1 MLRKSSLAC
10 VYGFLLSLPCL
21 PAIAQSKPVLNIPH
35 TDQSIEID
43 GEFDE
48 ALWQDALDISLDIV
62 NSPYDN
68 SPAPVK
74 TMAKII
80 ENGKFIYVAFDARDP
95 NPELIQAALGDRDT
109 KWFDDLV
116 GLRIDTL
123 NKRRNSYNFFV
134 NALGVQNDE
143 IYDEINQEPN
153 DLWDGIW
160 HSYGKITEKG
170 YQVEIAIPFSI
181 LNFEQSS
188 DIKTWPFELMR
199 SFPRDI
205 GLRLSHVPLDRDNNC
220 WVCQYPAGSGFK
232 EAEIGK
238 NITLTP
244 ALVLSNEQ
252 RRDIYDSQDD
262 WHSNEDYQ
270 ASLDL
275 RWGITPSSLLNVT
288 INPDFSTVESDAGQ
302 LDINETF
309 SLFYDEKRPFFI
321 ENSEYFSSPLD
332 LVYTRNIADPDY
344 GAKVTGSQGQHNYGV
359 FISHDNQTNFI
370 LSGNLSSRV
379 ASIDAQSHS
388 SALRYRYDATDE
400 LTVGAISTLR
410 TADDYHNY
418 VFGVDSSY
426 RFSTS
431 DLITAQWLVS
441 ETQYP
446 DDLFE
451 QFCSTDCQ
459 LNEQVIRSNKKDE
472 FTDNAFNINY
482 IRDTE
487 YWQFTASHESFGENF
502 KADLG
507 FIPKSDYTKDSG
519 SIKRRFYNDDY
530 SGFWQDMAI
539 SGHWNI
545 QHNDNGEFIAK
556 EISSKLVFDGPL
568 LSLFDLT
575 YMVAERVGL
584 RSDST
589 TLAIDDNTERFTE
602 HQFNLYSKF
611 RPTNRTFFS
620 LDATL
625 GDKIDYDNNRLG
637 DYYKVT
643 ANATWNITNHIELDI
658 YHTISELD
666 ADNARVYLA
675 NLTDLRFTYHF
686 DVYSYLKLG
695 MVYSDVDRNPH
706 NNPNGFYTEQEKVLE
721 TQLIYAYK
729 LNPQTALY
737 LGYSD
742 SSYQDDYLVDLEREK
757 RTFFAKFSY
766 AWQP

>member
-1 MLRKSSLAC
+1 
-10 VYGFLLSLPCL
+10 
-21 PAIAQSKPVLNIPH
+21 
-35 TDQSIEID
+35 
-43 GEFDE
+43 
-48 ALWQDALDISLDIV
+48 
-62 NSPYDN
+62 
-68 SPAPVK
+68 
-74 TMAKII
+74 
-80 ENGKFIYVAFDARDP
+80 
-95 NPELIQAALGDRDT
+95 
-109 KWFDDLV
+109 
-116 GLRIDTL
+116 
-123 NKRRNSYNFFV
+123 
-134 NALGVQNDE
+134 
-143 IYDEINQEPN
+143 
-153 DLWDGIW
+153 
-160 HSYGKITEKG
+160 
-170 YQVEIAIPFSI
+170 
-181 LNFEQSS
+181 
-188 DIKTWPFELMR
+188 
-199 SFPRDI
+199 
-205 GLRLSHVPLDRDNNC
+205 
-220 WVCQYPAGSGFK
+220 
-232 EAEIGK
+232 
-238 NITLTP
+238 
-244 ALVLSNEQ
+244 
-252 RRDIYDSQDD
+252 
-262 WHSNEDYQ
+262 
-270 ASLDL
+270 
-275 RWGITPSSLLNVT
+275 
-288 INPDFSTVESDAGQ
+288 
-302 LDINETF
+302 
-309 SLFYDEKRPFFI
+309 
-321 ENSEYFSSPLD
+321 
-332 LVYTRNIADPDY
+332 
-344 GAKVTGSQGQHNYGV
+344 
-359 FISHDNQTNFI
+359 
-370 LSGNLSSRV
+370 
-379 ASIDAQSHS
+379 
-388 SALRYRYDATDE
+388 
-400 LTVGAISTLR
+400 
-410 TADDYHNY
+410 
-418 VFGVDSSY
+418 
-426 RFSTS
+426 
-431 DLITAQWLVS
+431 
-441 ETQYP
+441 
-446 DDLFE
+446 
-451 QFCSTDCQ
+451 
-459 LNEQVIRSNKKDE
+459 
-472 FTDNAFNINY
+472 
-482 IRDTE
+482 
-487 YWQFTASHESFGENF
+487 
-502 KADLG
+502 
-507 FIPKSDYTKDSG
+507 
-519 SIKRRFYNDDY
+519 
-530 SGFWQDMAI
+530 MAI

>member
-1 MLRKSSLAC
+1 M
-10 VYGFLLSLPCL
+10 YGFLLSLPCL